1 MEHEETTVKVSI
13 ICLRVISYD
22 LQTYYLMVCLYD
34 ECWPYLAVPRHLIM
48 KIDIEDLRE
57 VLICVKG
64 VPICYVHIDGSITYL
79 SQIVSI
85 LNTYI

>member
-1 MEHEETTVKVSI
+1 
-13 ICLRVISYD
+13 
-22 LQTYYLMVCLYD
+22 MVCLLD
-34 ECWPYLAVPRHLIM
+34 ECWPYLAVPLHLIM
-48 KIDIEDLRE
+48 KIDIEDPRE

-85 LNTYI
+85 LNTYILKINKNSSPFIHSFVFYFSF